1 MSLGHEQD
9 RRHSLWQRDD
19 FKDKRNVSDT
29 MVGEFS
35 YMAYD
40 NLYSEIGKLNQL
52 SDKLPNLKGD
62 ISYEEGWL
70 QYKRIIW
77 NDQSL

>member
-1 MSLGHEQD
+1 
-9 RRHSLWQRDD
+9 
-19 FKDKRNVSDT
+19 